1 MPDFFSFINSVLWG
15 SVMIYLLFGAGCWF
29 TFRTGFVQF
38 RYIRQFG
45 KSLKNSIHPQP
56 GGLTSFQS
64 LCTSL
69 AARVG
74 SGNLAGVALA
84 ITAGGPGAVFWM
96 WVAAFIGMATS
107 FAECSLAQLYKERD
121 ANGQFRG
128 GPAWYMARGLG
139 MRWMG
144 VLFAVFLLIAYGI
157 IFSGVQ
163 ANAVARALSFS
174 FDFPPLV
181 TGIILAVFAML
192 AITRG
197 LHGVARLMQGFVPL
211 MAIIWVLTSLV
222 ICVMNIGQLPHV
234 IWSIFESAFGWQEA
248 AGGAAGYTLSQAITN
263 GFQRSMFSNEAGMGS
278 TPNAAAAAASW
289 PPHPAAQG
297 IVQMIGIFIDT
308 LVICTAS
315 AMLILLAGN
324 GTTYMPLEGIQLI
337 QKAMRVLMGSWGA
350 EFVTLVVILFAFSS
364 IVANYIYAEN
374 NLFFLRLNTPKAIWC
389 LRICTFATVIG
400 GTLLSLPLMW
410 QLADIIMACM
420 AITNLTAILLLSPV
434 VHTIASDYLR
444 QRKLGVRPVF
454 DPLRYPEIGRQLS
467 PDAWD
472 DVSQESSQ
480 LSINSFSFFAKVG
493 INFLQGL
500 DMLILISP
508 AKTLDYQSPLTTT
521 RYTLPELLDNS
532 QQLIHEARKL
542 TPPQISSLMR
552 ISDKLA
558 GINAARFHDWQPD
571 FTPENARQ
579 AILAFKGDVYTGL
592 QAETFSEDDF
602 DFAQQHLRM
611 LSGLYGV
618 LRPLDLMQPYRLEM
632 GIRLENARGK
642 DLYQF
647 WGDII
652 TNKLNEALAAQGDN
666 VVINLASD
674 EYFKSVKPKKLNAE
688 IIKPVFLDEKNG
700 KFKIIS
706 FYAKKARGLMSRFII
721 ENRLTKPEQLTG
733 FNSEGYFFDE
743 ASSSNGELVFKRYEQ
758 R

>member
-84 ITAGGPGAVFWM
+84 ITAGGPGAVF
-96 WVAAFIGMATS
+96 
-107 FAECSLAQLYKERD
+107 
-121 ANGQFRG
+121 
-128 GPAWYMARGLG
+128 
-139 MRWMG
+139 
-144 VLFAVFLLIAYGI
+144 LLIAYGI

-181 TGIILAVFAML
+181 TGIILAVFTLL

-374 NLFFLRLNTPKAIWC
+374 NLFFLRLNNPKAIWC

-454 DPLRYPEIGRQLS
+454 DPLRYPDIGRQLS

-472 DVSQESSQ
+472 DVSQE
-480 LSINSFSFFAKVG
+480 
-493 INFLQGL
+493 
-500 DMLILISP
+500 
-508 AKTLDYQSPLTTT
+508 
-521 RYTLPELLDNS
+521 
-532 QQLIHEARKL
+532 
-542 TPPQISSLMR
+542 
-552 ISDKLA
+552 
-558 GINAARFHDWQPD
+558 
-571 FTPENARQ
+571 
-579 AILAFKGDVYTGL
+579 
-592 QAETFSEDDF
+592 
-602 DFAQQHLRM
+602 
-611 LSGLYGV
+611 
-618 LRPLDLMQPYRLEM
+618 
-632 GIRLENARGK
+632 
-642 DLYQF
+642 
-647 WGDII
+647 
-652 TNKLNEALAAQGDN
+652 
-666 VVINLASD
+666 
-674 EYFKSVKPKKLNAE
+674 
-688 IIKPVFLDEKNG
+688 
-700 KFKIIS
+700 
-706 FYAKKARGLMSRFII
+706 
-721 ENRLTKPEQLTG
+721 
-733 FNSEGYFFDE
+733 
-743 ASSSNGELVFKRYEQ
+743 
-758 R
+758 

>member
-211 MAIIWVLTSLV
+211 MAIIWVLTCLV

-234 IWSIFESAFGWQEA
+234 IWSIFESAFGWQE
-248 AGGAAGYTLSQAITN
+248 
-263 GFQRSMFSNEAGMGS
+263 
-278 TPNAAAAAASW
+278 AAAAAASW

-472 DVSQESSQ
+472 DVSQE
-480 LSINSFSFFAKVG
+480 
-493 INFLQGL
+493 
-500 DMLILISP
+500 
-508 AKTLDYQSPLTTT
+508 
-521 RYTLPELLDNS
+521 
-532 QQLIHEARKL
+532 
-542 TPPQISSLMR
+542 
-552 ISDKLA
+552 
-558 GINAARFHDWQPD
+558 
-571 FTPENARQ
+571 
-579 AILAFKGDVYTGL
+579 
-592 QAETFSEDDF
+592 
-602 DFAQQHLRM
+602 
-611 LSGLYGV
+611 
-618 LRPLDLMQPYRLEM
+618 
-632 GIRLENARGK
+632 
-642 DLYQF
+642 
-647 WGDII
+647 
-652 TNKLNEALAAQGDN
+652 
-666 VVINLASD
+666 
-674 EYFKSVKPKKLNAE
+674 
-688 IIKPVFLDEKNG
+688 
-700 KFKIIS
+700 
-706 FYAKKARGLMSRFII
+706 
-721 ENRLTKPEQLTG
+721 
-733 FNSEGYFFDE
+733 
-743 ASSSNGELVFKRYEQ
+743 
-758 R
+758 

>member
-121 ANGQFRG
+121 VNGQFRG

-157 IFSGVQ
+157 IFSGIQ

-181 TGIILAVFAML
+181 TGIILAVFALL

-263 GFQRSMFSNEAGMGS
+263 GFQRSMFSNEAGMG
-278 TPNAAAAAASW
+278 
-289 PPHPAAQG
+289 
-297 IVQMIGIFIDT
+297 IDT

-374 NLFFLRLNTPKAIWC
+374 NLFFLRLNNPKAIWC

-454 DPLRYPEIGRQLS
+454 DPLRYPDIGRQLS

-472 DVSQESSQ
+472 DVSQE
-480 LSINSFSFFAKVG
+480 
-493 INFLQGL
+493 
-500 DMLILISP
+500 
-508 AKTLDYQSPLTTT
+508 
-521 RYTLPELLDNS
+521 
-532 QQLIHEARKL
+532 
-542 TPPQISSLMR
+542 
-552 ISDKLA
+552 
-558 GINAARFHDWQPD
+558 
-571 FTPENARQ
+571 
-579 AILAFKGDVYTGL
+579 
-592 QAETFSEDDF
+592 
-602 DFAQQHLRM
+602 
-611 LSGLYGV
+611 
-618 LRPLDLMQPYRLEM
+618 
-632 GIRLENARGK
+632 
-642 DLYQF
+642 
-647 WGDII
+647 
-652 TNKLNEALAAQGDN
+652 
-666 VVINLASD
+666 
-674 EYFKSVKPKKLNAE
+674 
-688 IIKPVFLDEKNG
+688 
-700 KFKIIS
+700 
-706 FYAKKARGLMSRFII
+706 
-721 ENRLTKPEQLTG
+721 
-733 FNSEGYFFDE
+733 
-743 ASSSNGELVFKRYEQ
+743 
-758 R
+758 

>member
-121 ANGQFRG
+121 VNGQFRG

-181 TGIILAVFAML
+181 TGIILAVFALL

-222 ICVMNIGQLPHV
+222 ICVINIGQLPHV

-263 GFQRSMFSNEAGMGS
+263 GFQRSM
-278 TPNAAAAAASW
+278 
-289 PPHPAAQG
+289 
-297 IVQMIGIFIDT
+297 FIDT

-374 NLFFLRLNTPKAIWC
+374 NLFFLRLNNPKAIWC

-454 DPLRYPEIGRQLS
+454 DPLRYPDIGRQLS
-467 PDAWD
+467 RDAWD
-472 DVSQESSQ
+472 DVSQE
-480 LSINSFSFFAKVG
+480 
-493 INFLQGL
+493 
-500 DMLILISP
+500 
-508 AKTLDYQSPLTTT
+508 
-521 RYTLPELLDNS
+521 
-532 QQLIHEARKL
+532 
-542 TPPQISSLMR
+542 
-552 ISDKLA
+552 
-558 GINAARFHDWQPD
+558 
-571 FTPENARQ
+571 
-579 AILAFKGDVYTGL
+579 
-592 QAETFSEDDF
+592 
-602 DFAQQHLRM
+602 
-611 LSGLYGV
+611 
-618 LRPLDLMQPYRLEM
+618 
-632 GIRLENARGK
+632 
-642 DLYQF
+642 
-647 WGDII
+647 
-652 TNKLNEALAAQGDN
+652 
-666 VVINLASD
+666 
-674 EYFKSVKPKKLNAE
+674 
-688 IIKPVFLDEKNG
+688 
-700 KFKIIS
+700 
-706 FYAKKARGLMSRFII
+706 
-721 ENRLTKPEQLTG
+721 
-733 FNSEGYFFDE
+733 
-743 ASSSNGELVFKRYEQ
+743 
-758 R
+758 

>member
-121 ANGQFRG
+121 VNGQFRG

-181 TGIILAVFAML
+181 TGIILAVFTLL

-234 IWSIFESAFGWQEA
+234 IWSIFESAFGWQE
-248 AGGAAGYTLSQAITN
+248 
-263 GFQRSMFSNEAGMGS
+263 
-278 TPNAAAAAASW
+278 AAAASW

-374 NLFFLRLNTPKAIWC
+374 NLFFLRLNNPKAIWC

-454 DPLRYPEIGRQLS
+454 DPLRYPDIGRQLS

-472 DVSQESSQ
+472 DVSQE
-480 LSINSFSFFAKVG
+480 
-493 INFLQGL
+493 
-500 DMLILISP
+500 
-508 AKTLDYQSPLTTT
+508 
-521 RYTLPELLDNS
+521 
-532 QQLIHEARKL
+532 
-542 TPPQISSLMR
+542 
-552 ISDKLA
+552 
-558 GINAARFHDWQPD
+558 
-571 FTPENARQ
+571 
-579 AILAFKGDVYTGL
+579 
-592 QAETFSEDDF
+592 
-602 DFAQQHLRM
+602 
-611 LSGLYGV
+611 
-618 LRPLDLMQPYRLEM
+618 
-632 GIRLENARGK
+632 
-642 DLYQF
+642 
-647 WGDII
+647 
-652 TNKLNEALAAQGDN
+652 
-666 VVINLASD
+666 
-674 EYFKSVKPKKLNAE
+674 
-688 IIKPVFLDEKNG
+688 
-700 KFKIIS
+700 
-706 FYAKKARGLMSRFII
+706 
-721 ENRLTKPEQLTG
+721 
-733 FNSEGYFFDE
+733 
-743 ASSSNGELVFKRYEQ
+743 
-758 R
+758 

>member
-64 LCTSL
+64 LL
-69 AARVG
+69 PVLRRA
-74 SGNLAGVALA
+74 
-84 ITAGGPGAVFWM
+84 
-96 WVAAFIGMATS
+96 WVAATWPA
-107 FAECSLAQLYKERD
+107 LRWQLPPVDLEPSSGCGLPRLS
-121 ANGQFRG
+121 
-128 GPAWYMARGLG
+128 AWYMARGLG

-157 IFSGVQ
+157 IFSGIQ

-181 TGIILAVFAML
+181 TGIILAVFALL

-211 MAIIWVLTSLV
+211 MALIWVLTSLV

-374 NLFFLRLNTPKAIWC
+374 NLFFLRLNNPKAIWC

-454 DPLRYPEIGRQLS
+454 DPLRYPDIGRQLS

-472 DVSQESSQ
+472 DVSQE
-480 LSINSFSFFAKVG
+480 
-493 INFLQGL
+493 
-500 DMLILISP
+500 
-508 AKTLDYQSPLTTT
+508 
-521 RYTLPELLDNS
+521 
-532 QQLIHEARKL
+532 
-542 TPPQISSLMR
+542 
-552 ISDKLA
+552 
-558 GINAARFHDWQPD
+558 
-571 FTPENARQ
+571 
-579 AILAFKGDVYTGL
+579 
-592 QAETFSEDDF
+592 
-602 DFAQQHLRM
+602 
-611 LSGLYGV
+611 
-618 LRPLDLMQPYRLEM
+618 
-632 GIRLENARGK
+632 
-642 DLYQF
+642 
-647 WGDII
+647 
-652 TNKLNEALAAQGDN
+652 
-666 VVINLASD
+666 
-674 EYFKSVKPKKLNAE
+674 
-688 IIKPVFLDEKNG
+688 
-700 KFKIIS
+700 
-706 FYAKKARGLMSRFII
+706 
-721 ENRLTKPEQLTG
+721 
-733 FNSEGYFFDE
+733 
-743 ASSSNGELVFKRYEQ
+743 
-758 R
+758 